1 MDKKKYSVDDV
12 NIVNI
17 QNISD
22 KRGVMSVVT
31 NKTSLF
37 DIKRVFSIQAN
48 KCDRGHHAHKLC
60 KQFIV
65 CLTGSIKVIVKDG
78 LDQKEFIL
86 NSSLNGL
93 YIPSGIWSY
102 QIYEDNFNIVNVYCD
117 LDYDESDY
125 IRDFQEYLLFIK
137 KSN

>member
-31 NKTSLF
+31 NKTSSF
-37 DIKRVFSIQAN
+37 DVKRVFSIQAN
-48 KCDRGHHAHKLC
+48 KCERGHHAHKLC

-65 CLTGSIKVIVKDG
+65 CLIGSIKVIVKDG
-78 LDQKEFIL
+78 LEQKEFIL
-86 NSSLNGL
+86 NSSSKGL

-102 QIYEDNFNIVNVYCD
+102 QIYEDSLNIINVYCD

-125 IRDFQEYLLFIK
+125 IRNFQDYLSFIQK
-137 KSN
+137 I